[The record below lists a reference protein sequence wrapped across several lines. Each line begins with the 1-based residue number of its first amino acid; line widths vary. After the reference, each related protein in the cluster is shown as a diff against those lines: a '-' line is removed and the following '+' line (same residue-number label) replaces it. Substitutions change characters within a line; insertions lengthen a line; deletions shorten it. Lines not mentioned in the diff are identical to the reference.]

1 MSRSI
6 SSIDWTLVFIYFL
19 IALFGIINIYSVNAH
34 SGKMQ
39 LVWLTVAVFVGI
51 IIFMIRPYILE
62 NFAPIIYGFGI
73 TMLVGVLIFG
83 SIKNGAKAWFDFGF
97 ISFQPVEAMK
107 IGVALM
113 LATYCSSTNFNLNY
127 LPSLIKTLAIII
139 APIFLIILQPDVG
152 SILVFTAFF
161 IAIVREGFNGIIFL
175 IGIYFA
181 GIFLFSINFNTTPMI
196 IGFSLVFLIL
206 LWVYYNF
213 FRTRSFAG
221 GDFFTIKNILIVFG
235 IYLLSI
241 SLIVASPHI
250 FQKLPKHQKERIMV
264 LFEGEIK
271 YAKTSGYN
279 LLYSK
284 SAIANGGWLGQG
296 FKQGPVTIG
305 NFVPEQRTDYIF
317 CTVGEEWGFL
327 GAGALVILYAVFIGR
342 IYFLSERMK
351 SSFSRVFGYCV
362 ASILLIHFTI
372 NIAMV
377 LGLFPTVGIPLPFFS
392 YGGSSLLAFSVL
404 IGIFVKLVFEDNQSL
419 I

>member
-6 SSIDWTLVFIYFL
+6 SSIDWTLVFLYFA
-19 IALFGIINIYSVNAH
+19 IALFGILNVYSVNAH

-39 LVWLTVAVFVGI
+39 LVWLGVAFSIGI

-83 SIKNGAKAWFDFGF
+83 SEKNGAKAWFDFGF
-97 ISFQPVEAMK
+97 MSFQPVEAMK

-113 LATYCSSTNFNLNY
+113 LSSVCNSSNFNLNY
-127 LPSLIKTLAIII
+127 LPSLAKTLTIII
-139 APIFLIILQPDVG
+139 APILLIILQPDVG

-161 IAIVREGFNGIIFL
+161 IALVREGLNGIIFF

-181 GIFLFSINFNTTPMI
+181 AIFLFAINLNFFTML
-196 IGFSLVFLIL
+196 IGFSVVFAILI
-206 LWVYYNF
+206 WIYYNF
-213 FRTRSFAG
+213 FRTRSFTGA
-221 GDFFTIKNILIVFG
+221 DFLSLKNILIIIA
-235 IYLLSI
+235 IYII
-241 SLIVASPHI
+241 SLGLIAASPFI
-250 FQKLPKHQKERIMV
+250 FEKLPKHQKERIMV
-264 LFEGEIK
+264 LFEGETK

-284 SAIANGGWLGQG
+284 SAIANGEWLGQG

-305 NFVPEQRTDYIF
+305 KFVPEQRTDYIF

-327 GAGALVILYAVFIGR
+327 GAGTLVILYAIFIGR

-351 SSFSRVFGYCV
+351 STFSRVFGYCV

-372 NIAMV
+372 NIGMV